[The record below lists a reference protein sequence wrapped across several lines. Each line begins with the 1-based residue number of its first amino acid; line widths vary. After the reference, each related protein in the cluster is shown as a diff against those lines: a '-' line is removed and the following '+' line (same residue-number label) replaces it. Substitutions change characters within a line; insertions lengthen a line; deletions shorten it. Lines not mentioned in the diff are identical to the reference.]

1 MYEYKCHVTKIVD
14 GDTIEVIM
22 DLGFNIFHGCKVRLR
37 GIDTPE
43 SRTRNLDEKARGI
56 LAKNY
61 LKTAIEYN
69 DDQDKKIIIKTYK
82 ENSKGKFGRVI
93 GEVWVNGININE
105 DMINAYH
112 AVPYNAENKKL
123 IEGLH
128 LQNREKLIEQGL
140 FVPKEV

>member
-1 MYEYKCHVTKIVD
+1 M
-14 GDTIEVIM
+14 
-22 DLGFNIFHGCKVRLR
+22 

-61 LKTAIEYN
+61 LKTSIN
-69 DDQDKKIIIKTYK
+69 DDDQDKKIIIKTYK

-123 IEGLH
+123 IKGLH

-140 FVPKEV
+140 FVPKED